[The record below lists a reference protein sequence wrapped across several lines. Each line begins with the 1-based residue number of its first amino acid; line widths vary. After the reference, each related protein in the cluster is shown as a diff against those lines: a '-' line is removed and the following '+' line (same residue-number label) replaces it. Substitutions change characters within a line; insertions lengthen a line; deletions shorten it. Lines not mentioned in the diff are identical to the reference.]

1 MFTGIIQAIGKIATL
16 ERRGGDARL
25 RVQAGKLDLADVKLG
40 DSIAV
45 SGVCLTV
52 IELSAKDFAAD
63 VSGETL
69 ARTTLGGLKPGT
81 AVNLEKAL
89 LPTTRLGGHLVSGHV
104 DGIGK
109 VLDRRQDARS
119 VRFRVAVPRELG
131 KYIAGKGSVCIN
143 GVSLTVNAVH
153 DSRDGGRS
161 GLPPPSRGITPSLE
175 GRGTT
180 SGKKEVERRREQPP
194 RATHG
199 AVADDAEFEVNIVPH
214 TLAETTLGELAP
226 GHAVNIEVDLLARYL
241 ERLLQGQE
249 AVAAGVTPE
258 LLARHGFV

>member
-161 GLPPPSRGITPSLE
+161 GLSLPSRGITP
-175 GRGTT
+175 
-180 SGKKEVERRREQPP
+180 
-194 RATHG
+194 
-199 AVADDAEFEVNIVPH
+199 
-214 TLAETTLGELAP
+214 
-226 GHAVNIEVDLLARYL
+226 
-241 ERLLQGQE
+241 
-249 AVAAGVTPE
+249 
-258 LLARHGFV
+258 